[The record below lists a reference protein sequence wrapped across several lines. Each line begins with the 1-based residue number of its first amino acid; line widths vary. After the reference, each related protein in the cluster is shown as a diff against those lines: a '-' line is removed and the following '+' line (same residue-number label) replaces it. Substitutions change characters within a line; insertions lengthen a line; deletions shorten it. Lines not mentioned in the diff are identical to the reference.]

1 MFQGNDYKSVIV
13 NLDYDPA
20 ADDVIP
26 LWRVPLDATI
36 MGAYATMTNAL
47 AANGTNYFSLT
58 LRNGGTAGTATTAIS
73 DTIGGTAG
81 WSALVPTE
89 FTMSADE
96 IGAGELV
103 QLVYDEE
110 GTGTF
115 TAVHIQLDVV
125 YGSN

>member
-1 MFQGNDYKSVIV
+1 MFQSLDYKPVV
-13 NLDYDPA
+13 VTLDYDPA

-26 LWRVPLDATI
+26 LWRAPIKASI

-47 AANGTNYFSLT
+47 AANGTNFFALT

-73 DTIGGTAG
+73 DAIGGTAG
-81 WSALVPTE
+81 WSALVPKA
-89 FTMSADE
+89 FTLSADE
-96 IGAGELV
+96 IDAGELV
-103 QLVYDEE
+103 QLVYDED

-115 TAVHIQLDVV
+115 TALHIQLDVV

>member
-47 AANGTNYFSLT
+47 AANGSNYFSLT
-58 LRNGGTAGTATTAIS
+58 LRNGGTAGTATTSIS
-73 DTIGGTAG
+73 NTIGGTAG
-81 WSALVPTE
+81 WPALVPQV
-89 FTMSADE
+89 FTVSADE
-96 IGAGELV
+96 IKAGELV

>member
-1 MFQGNDYKSVIV
+1 MFQAMDHKSIVISL
-13 NLDYDPA
+13 NYDPA
-20 ADDVIP
+20 ADDIIP
-26 LWRVPLDATI
+26 LWKAPARATI
-36 MGAYATMTNAL
+36 MAAYATMTNAL

-58 LRNGGTAGTATTAIS
+58 LRNGGTAGTATTSIS
-73 DTIGGTAG
+73 NTIGGTVG
-81 WSALVPTE
+81 WSALVPAA

-96 IGAGELV
+96 VAAGECV

-115 TAVHIQLDVV
+115 TSMVVQLDVI